1 MAGIF
6 VFGES
11 DQIAFSMS
19 ACFALIREL
28 KRKERKN
35 KHQTLTF
42 LSPSP
47 LLRASSSSP
56 PWLMRATTTAPLPSH
71 PRHRAAL
78 PTASTPWPRSRDR
91 CSFACVFRRAKT
103 PTAAFSL
110 RFPANHS
117 PFGETEATTVL
128 PMKCSTKALKKFQ
141 VWPPAAAAVATFQAV
156 FRPTPALHGETEATV
171 EIVVARRRK
180 PSAQNPHRRSGRRQ
194 PP

>member
-1 MAGIF
+1 MAGIC

-56 PWLMRATTTAPLPSH
+56 PWLMRATTTA
-71 PRHRAAL
+71 
-78 PTASTPWPRSRDR
+78 STPSPRSRDR
-91 CSFACVFRRAKT
+91 CSF
-103 PTAAFSL
+103 SL
-110 RFPANHS
+110 RFPASKTPNRRLLS
-117 PFGETEATTVL
+117 SISGEPLAVWRNRSHHRVTPEKV
-128 PMKCSTKALKKFQ
+128 LKKTKKKKKLFARGGGR
-141 VWPPAAAAVATFQAV
+141 AA
-156 FRPTPALHGETEATV
+156 P
-171 EIVVARRRK
+171 
-180 PSAQNPHRRSGRRQ
+180 
-194 PP
+194 